1 MAVVVLKPVA
11 TRGGGCSPCAMRP
24 QNLAVETG
32 IALVVVQIGES
43 CGRPERL
50 FAIPITH
57 VVNVGPCEKNK
68 ARALHTRPM
77 RSGAQLIH
85 WHERKFRRC
94 LSAAVRAARISRSRR
109 VRDAGEGL
117 AVVLR

>member
-43 CGRPERL
+43 CGRSERL

-68 ARALHTRPM
+68 ARALRSRPM
-77 RSGAQLIH
+77 RSGAQFIH
-85 WHERKFRRC
+85 WYEGEFRWR
-94 LSAAVRAARISRSRR
+94 LSAAVPAIRIGDS
-109 VRDAGEGL
+109 G
-117 AVVLR
+117 